1 MEKDFSAIKFSV
13 IIPTLNEAEYIGSL
27 IEFLFPLLNK
37 AEDELIVVDA
47 NSTDDTVGIAESMG
61 ARVLLCEHKCRSKQ
75 MNLGASV
82 AQGNILYFVHAD
94 SRPPASFRTDIVK
107 VLEDGISLGCF
118 RFKFDSRSWL
128 LAINSYC
135 TRFDRLMCR
144 GGDQTLFVNRKLFQD
159 LGGYREDYQIMEE
172 YDFILRA
179 RKNNEFKIIP
189 KDVIVSPRK
198 YKNNSYLR
206 VNIANLIVFALF
218 RLQVSQERMIKTYKT
233 LLNHPK
239 AESFQ

>member
-1 MEKDFSAIKFSV
+1 MEKEFSAIKFSV
-13 IIPTLNEAEYIGSL
+13 IIPTLNEAEYIGA
-27 IEFLFPLLNK
+27 LLELLLPCLNTEK
-37 AEDELIVVDA
+37 DELIVVDA
-47 NSTDDTVGIAESMG
+47 NSSDNTVAISESKG
-61 ARVLLCEHKCRSKQ
+61 VRTVLCEEKCRSKQ
-75 MNLGASV
+75 MNLGASI
-82 AQGNILYFVHAD
+82 AQGDILYFVHAD
-94 SRPPASFRTDIVK
+94 SRPPASFREDI
-107 VLEDGISLGCF
+107 LEALKEGFPLGCF
-118 RFKFDSRSWL
+118 RFRFDSKSWL

-144 GGDQTLFVNRKLFQD
+144 GGDQTLFVRKELFQE
-159 LGGYREDYQIMEE
+159 LRGYREDYRIMEE
-172 YDFILRA
+172 YDFIHRA
-179 RKNNEFKIIP
+179 RKNNAFKIIP

-218 RLQVSQERMIKTYKT
+218 RLKVSQERMIKTYKT